1 MRKLIFITAMT
12 ILISAL
18 AGCGVKKNTDT
29 SQAQGDVQGVEN
41 LNTDAITPNSA
52 FQITLNGDNETVFTL
67 THEAV
72 GKLESIQDGDTWK
85 SVNEIYVDLFSDNG
99 EDSISISIREDNF
112 YICEWISDEAS
123 WYYDSHN
130 DGQVQ
135 PEWNGNTVIAKVNH
149 LGIADTV
156 NKYTEYRVVL
166 FNLESRENE
175 TLEEG
180 KVADIIS
187 TGDIDLQTLNSLQIV
202 IYDNNTVK
210 FKIYGE
216 EAKAGFYNYKNIY
229 IRLYQESKHENGE
242 KQSPT
247 IEFRQEQ
254 FNVDTGRGKVWALSF
269 TKEDDGMVYGHNLS
283 DNDLNGVSAAADY
296 GVAMKY
302 EGEGISNDVKNTS
315 EYEVYVG
322 DDLLCMGHVDDA
334 IIENEFDTVPSIPG
348 EFRSGDTDD
357 NCFVPTTDNYKVLEV
372 TFRDHQFG
380 TAGWYQ
386 RMGTW
391 VYGAEEPYF
400 NEDVKVIYLISF
412 DEIGIAD
419 SKMKIVYESSE
430 GLLSDL
436 FINFPQYIIAEA
448 LTGVNE
454 PDDSII
460 TTEFVES
467 IDKEVFDFTANES
480 NGFTYEYLG
489 HSDNARYYCYEHVWG
504 TGELPTIV
512 SWGFYGNMKYTDFQ
526 YISNEI
532 MEEMW
537 DEYPIRTYSSK
548 ADSSYEE
555 EAAQYNTAPVDWH
568 DHPYASYLPELPQGM
583 TVDYAPRNDEE
594 LNLGTNCTR
603 EQALEF
609 IGNMRRIEHTEIRHK
624 TESDEEI
631 VYIIGVGDGIYI
643 GANWRSDFQH
653 MSIFGYRE

>member
-1 MRKLIFITAMT
+1 MRKHFTLILLTVALIT
-12 ILISAL
+12 AL
-18 AGCGVKKNTDT
+18 AGCGEKKNADT
-29 SQAQGDVQGVEN
+29 PQAQGDVQGIEN
-41 LNTDAITPNSA
+41 VNTDALTPSNA
-52 FQITLNGDNETVFTL
+52 FWITLNSDNEAVFTL
-67 THEAV
+67 NHEAV
-72 GKLESIQDGDTWK
+72 GKLETIQEGDSRK
-85 SVNEIYVDLFSDNG
+85 SVNEIYVDIFSDNG

-112 YICEWISDEAS
+112 YIDERSSSNAN
-123 WYYDSHN
+123 WFYDSAN
-130 DGQVQ
+130 DSQVQ
-135 PEWNGNTVIAKVNH
+135 PVWNGSTVIAKVNH
-149 LGIADTV
+149 LGIADAV
-156 NKYTEYRVVL
+156 NKYTDYRVVL
-166 FNLESRENE
+166 FNLESMKNE

-180 KVADIIS
+180 KITDILSESYIQATS
-187 TGDIDLQTLNSLQIV
+187 DMQIV
-202 IYDNNTVK
+202 VYDDNTVK

-216 EAKAGFYNYKNIY
+216 EAKTGFYNYKNVY
-229 IRLYQESKHENGE
+229 IRLYQDSEQQSEGE
-242 KQSPT
+242 RLPT
-247 IEFRQEQ
+247 IEFES
-254 FNVDTGRGKVWALSF
+254 FIHDNAGEGRGLVIASNHPN
-269 TKEDDGMVYGHNLS
+269 EDNVECR
-283 DNDLNGVSAAADY
+283 SAPSDY
-296 GVAMKY
+296 GIAMKY
-302 EGEGISNDVKNTS
+302 ACEGISNEIRNTS
-315 EYEVYVG
+315 TYEVYVG
-322 DDLLCMGHVDDA
+322 DELLCMGYVEDA
-334 IIENEFDTVPSIPG
+334 LNENEYDSIQPIPAV
-348 EFRSGDTDD
+348 FRSGDTDN

-380 TAGWYQ
+380 TVSWYQ
-386 RMGTW
+386 RMGKW
-391 VYGAEEPYF
+391 VYGATEPYF

-412 DEIGIAD
+412 DEIGIVDA
-419 SKMKIVYESSE
+419 KMKIAYKSYE
-430 GLLSDL
+430 GMLSDL
-436 FINFPQYIIAEA
+436 FMNFPQYIIAED

-454 PDDSII
+454 QDDSLI

-467 IDKEVFDFTANES
+467 IDKEVFDFISNES

-489 HSDNARYYCYEHVWG
+489 HSDNARYYCFEHVWG

-583 TVDYAPRNDEE
+583 TVDYAPKNDEE

-609 IGNMRRIEHTEIRHK
+609 ISNMRRIEHTEIRHE